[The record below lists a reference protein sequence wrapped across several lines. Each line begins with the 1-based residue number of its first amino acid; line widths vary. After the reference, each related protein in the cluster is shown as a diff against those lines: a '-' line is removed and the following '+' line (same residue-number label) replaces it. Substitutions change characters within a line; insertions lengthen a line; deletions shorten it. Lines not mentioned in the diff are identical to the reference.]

1 MDTILVV
8 GAGFAGSVMARCLA
22 ENYHKVLL
30 IDKRPHVG
38 GNAYDERNSHGLL
51 VHLYGPHIFHTNSE
65 RIFKWLS
72 RFTEWRN
79 YEHRVRAVLNGKTY
93 PFPINRDTL
102 NHLYGLDLDE
112 IEVGEFLEKVRE
124 PRERIITSEDVILNS
139 VGRDL
144 YEKFYRNYTIKQWG
158 LAPSELKAAV
168 AARIPTRTNKDDR
181 YFTDKY
187 QLMPLHGYS
196 KMFETMLNHKNISIK
211 LGVDYLNIRRASKF
225 KHVVYTGPIDAYFD
239 FCCGALPYRSLRFR
253 HDHLIDTEKYQEV
266 GTINYP
272 NDNEYTR
279 ITEFKHLTGDLSS
292 GTSIVFEYPASEGDP
307 YYPIPTDK
315 NEILFKRYEQL
326 AQEEK
331 CVTFVG
337 RLAEYRYYNMDQV
350 VGAALSSAEKLIQQ
364 IQ

>member
-22 ENYHKVLL
+22 ENNHKVLL
-30 IDKRPHVG
+30 IDKRSHVG
-38 GNAYDERNSHGLL
+38 GNAYDERDSHGLL

-79 YEHRVRAVLNGKTY
+79 YEHRVRAVLNGKAY

-102 NHLYGLDLDE
+102 NQLYDFDLDE
-112 IEVGEFLEKVRE
+112 VEAGEFLEKIRE
-124 PRERIITSEDVILNS
+124 PREKIITSEDVILNS

-187 QLMPLHGYS
+187 QLMPLHGYT
-196 KMFETMLNHKNISIK
+196 KMFESMLNHENISMK
-211 LGVDYLNIRRASKF
+211 LGVDYLDVQQASKF
-225 KHVVYTGPIDAYFD
+225 KHVVYTGPIDAYFN
-239 FCCGALPYRSLRFR
+239 FCCGALPYRSLQFQ
-253 HDHLIDTEKYQEV
+253 HEHLAGIEKYQEV

-272 NDNEYTR
+272 NDNKYTR

-292 GTSIVFEYPASEGDP
+292 GTSIVFEYPTSEGDP

-350 VGAALSSAEKLIQQ
+350 VGAALNSAEKLIQK
-364 IQ
+364 I